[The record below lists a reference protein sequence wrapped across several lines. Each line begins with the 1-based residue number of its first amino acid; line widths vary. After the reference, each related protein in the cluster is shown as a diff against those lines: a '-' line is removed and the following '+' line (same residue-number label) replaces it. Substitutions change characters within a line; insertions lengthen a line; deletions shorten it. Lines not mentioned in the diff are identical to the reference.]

1 MSMMKIINVD
11 GLHCKITSIPSR
23 MIFVS
28 AKEGQMQT
36 WWENINIIFI
46 YISYILKYISYILTY
61 ILKYISYILKY
72 ISLIHQLPGF
82 FSEIVQQQDGQ
93 NFENCAKIDGQTTR
107 TPVSSKIFGLA
118 SILVRATTSII
129 NVNVVN
135 KQFQCDR
142 CQISSK
148 ARRMCN
154 HPVFCNKVGIRVG
167 YLAVLD
173 LESTDHQATW
183 RQSTNSGHVLNLEQK
198 MCKTIF
204 FQ

>member
-1 MSMMKIINVD
+1 MTIDD

-36 WWENINIIFI
+36 WWENICTIF
-46 YISYILKYISYILTY
+46 
-61 ILKYISYILKY
+61 KYISYILKY

-173 LESTDHQATW
+173 LESTDHQAT
-183 RQSTNSGHVLNLEQK
+183 
-198 MCKTIF
+198 
-204 FQ
+204 